1 MLLKNLEH
9 LEDYVSGT
17 KGDETFIR
25 LSSNENN
32 YGPSP
37 KVVETIK
44 KISSLTY
51 KYPNSSYNE
60 LKETLAN
67 LNGVTKNNI
76 ILGNGS
82 DEIFFY
88 LFIMYLDENSS
99 ILTIE
104 KTFTYYRILANILG
118 AKVIEAKREENFS
131 ISCENI
137 INSLNSSVKIVIFPS
152 PDNPT
157 GVITKRECIEKI
169 LISIPKETIFIL
181 DEAYFHFVPQ
191 ELYWNSVDL
200 LKKYDNFIITRTFS
214 KFYALAGIRLGY
226 GICSEKISK
235 LYEKIRMPFN
245 ISLVST
251 EAGKAAISDNEYY
264 STILKRIL
272 EDKKILIKELK
283 NLGIEVL
290 EESYGNF
297 VFIKAPEELGNKLFE
312 KKIIIRDLKSFNYEP
327 GYFRITIGKTEEN
340 KALIKAIKE
349 VL

>member
-1 MLLKNLEH
+1 MLLKNLEL
-9 LEDYVSGT
+9 LEDYVSGA
-17 KGDETFIR
+17 KGDDTFIR

-37 KVVETIK
+37 KVIKTIK
-44 KISSLTY
+44 KISSTTY
-51 KYPNSSYNE
+51 KYPNLSYSE
-60 LKETLAN
+60 LKETLAS

-88 LFIMYLDENSS
+88 LFMMYLDGNSS

-104 KTFTYYRILANILG
+104 KTFTYYRILSNILG
-118 AKVIEAKREENFS
+118 AKVIEAKRGENFS

-169 LISIPKETIFIL
+169 LNSIPKDVIFIL
-181 DEAYFHFVPQ
+181 DEAYFHFVPE

-200 LKKYDNFIITRTFS
+200 LKKHDNFIITRTFS
-214 KFYALAGIRLGY
+214 KLYALAGVRLGY
-226 GICSEKISK
+226 GMCSEKISK

-245 ISLVST
+245 ISLISV
-251 EAGKAAISDNEYY
+251 EAGKAAISDNKYY
-264 STILKRIL
+264 SAILKRIL
-272 EDKKILIKELK
+272 EDKKTLSKEFSPKGMFKASATLKFAPGNLFRARLIILKDWSTPK
-283 NLGIEVL
+283 
-290 EESYGNF
+290 Y
-297 VFIKAPEELGNKLFE
+297 
-312 KKIIIRDLKSFNYEP
+312 
-327 GYFRITIGKTEEN
+327 
-340 KALIKAIKE
+340 
-349 VL
+349 